1 MLTIP
6 QQALWLNADMVHV
19 TWGLKPPSTVLVLW
33 LCLVSSLLPLLTG
46 ACLSLTFSL
55 PLFSH
60 YMWPLLLTELAN
72 WSCSMLAVLRWNLL
86 LQMCGISKP
95 ALLPLLH
102 RCCFPCMLCAEPTA
116 RAMPSVW
123 TRPGREQPRT
133 WCGVGRQSLRHSG
146 AYAAGL
152 QRTDV
157 ALKPNCG
164 LGSRLWSIINML
176 PSWAK

>member
-1 MLTIP
+1 MAECRYGPCHMRLETPICSSCP
-6 QQALWLNADMVHV
+6 LALL
-19 TWGLKPPSTVLVLW
+19 GIIPPSLVDR
-33 LCLVSSLLPLLTG
+33 SLSIPNFLT
-46 ACLSLTFSL
+46 ATF
-55 PLFSH
+55 FH
-60 YMWPLLLTELAN
+60 YMWPLLLTELEN

-116 RAMPSVW
+116 HAMPSVW